1 MESITVLKEKLTSDW
16 NEISTKL
23 YQTTQ
28 EEGEQEPSVED
39 SATDVEYEEV
49 KE

>member
-1 MESITVLKEKLTSDW
+1 MGSISTLKEKLTSDW

-28 EEGEQEPSVED
+28 EETGQEPPSEE
-39 SATDVEYEEV
+39 STTDVEYEEV

>member
-1 MESITVLKEKLTSDW
+1 MESISTLKEKLTSEW
-16 NEISTKL
+16 SEISTKL

-28 EEGEQEPSVED
+28 EQGGEETPSEE
-39 SATDVEYEEV
+39 STTDVEYEEV